1 MRFDPEQEELR
12 RTVRTL
18 LERAAGG
25 DVWRL
30 LAEQVGALGLAVP
43 EEFGGA
49 GFSVL
54 ETHVVLEELGAAL
67 AAPGFLSTTLA
78 AQAILAGDSVRAK
91 GDLLPGIAAGETR
104 ATVGWGGAVEASS
117 EGGGWR
123 LTGVDEHVLDGG
135 EADLLVVPA
144 LIADRSGLM
153 QEARPGLAQA
163 APPGLTQE
171 ARPGLAQAARPGL
184 THEARPDLAQA
195 ARPGLTHEARPGLAQ
210 AARPGLTH
218 EARPDLAQ
226 ATPPGLTQEA
236 RPDLPQEAP
245 PGLAR
250 EARPDLPQ
258 EAPRGL
264 AQEAR
269 RSLARG
275 SQPAPGVG
283 LFAVAAS
290 DAVLRSIETVDPG
303 RPQAR
308 VEFRRSPA
316 TLLSADAP
324 LDRILDLACVAIS
337 AEQVGAAQRAFDL
350 TLAYAKQRVQFG
362 RPIGSFQAV
371 KHRLADMFTLLESA
385 RSASYA
391 AAFAAVSGQELT
403 VAASRAKAYCSEAFS
418 VIAGEA
424 IQLHGGIGITWEHPI
439 HLYFKRAHATSQ
451 LFGTPAWHRRRY
463 AHAVGLAA

>member
-1 MRFDPEQEELR
+1 MRFDPEQVELR

-144 LIADRSGLM
+144 LIADRSGLTQEARRGLT

-195 ARPGLTHEARPGLAQ
+195 ARPGLTHEARPDLAQATPPGLAQ
-210 AARPGLTH
+210 

-226 ATPPGLTQEA
+226 ATPPGLAWEA
-236 RPDLPQEAP
+236 RPDLA
-245 PGLAR
+245 
-250 EARPDLPQ
+250 Q

-308 VEFRRSPA
+308 VEFHHSPA

>member
-18 LERAAGG
+18 LERVAGG

-30 LAEQVGALGLAVP
+30 LGEQVGALGLAVP
-43 EEFGGA
+43 EEFGGG

-104 ATVGWGGAVEASS
+104 AAVGWCGAVEASGGGGRGGRGG
-117 EGGGWR
+117 GGGWR
-123 LTGVDEHVLDGG
+123 LNGVDGHVLDGG
-135 EADLLVVPA
+135 GADLLVVPA
-144 LIADRSGLM
+144 LMADGSGLI
-153 QEARPGLAQA
+153 
-163 APPGLTQE
+163 
-171 ARPGLAQAARPGL
+171 
-184 THEARPDLAQA
+184 
-195 ARPGLTHEARPGLAQ
+195 
-210 AARPGLTH
+210 
-218 EARPDLAQ
+218 
-226 ATPPGLTQEA
+226 
-236 RPDLPQEAP
+236 
-245 PGLAR
+245 
-250 EARPDLPQ
+250 
-258 EAPRGL
+258 
-264 AQEAR
+264 QEAR
-269 RSLARG
+269 RGLARG
-275 SQPAPGVG
+275 SQPGPGVGSSGVGMPGLGLPGVG
-283 LFAVAAS
+283 LFVVDAS
-290 DAVLRSIETVDPG
+290 DAVVRSVETVDPG

-308 VEFRRSPA
+308 VEFHQSPA

-324 LDRILDLACVAIS
+324 LDRILDLACVAVS

-391 AAFAAVSGQELT
+391 AAFAAVSGDGLT

>member
-30 LAEQVGALGLAVP
+30 LAEQVGALGLAIP
-43 EEFGGA
+43 EEYGGA

-78 AQAILAGDSVRAK
+78 AQAILAGDSAEAK
-91 GDLLPGIAAGETR
+91 AASLPGIAGGETR
-104 ATVGWGGAVEASS
+104 AAVVWGGNVTANVSAADD
-117 EGGGWR
+117 GRWR
-123 LTGVDEHVLDGG
+123 LTGTAENVLDGG

-144 LIADRSGLM
+144 
-153 QEARPGLAQA
+153 Q
-163 APPGLTQE
+163 
-171 ARPGLAQAARPGL
+171 
-184 THEARPDLAQA
+184 
-195 ARPGLTHEARPGLAQ
+195 
-210 AARPGLTH
+210 
-218 EARPDLAQ
+218 
-226 ATPPGLTQEA
+226 TPS
-236 RPDLPQEAP
+236 D
-245 PGLAR
+245 
-250 EARPDLPQ
+250 
-258 EAPRGL
+258 
-264 AQEAR
+264 
-269 RSLARG
+269 
-275 SQPAPGVG
+275 VG
-283 LFAVAAS
+283 LFVVAAA
-290 DAVLRSIETVDPG
+290 DAATEGVQTVDPG

-308 VEFRRSPA
+308 IEFRESPA
-316 TLLSADAP
+316 TLITTDASA
-324 LDRILDLACVAIS
+324 LDHVLDLACVAIS

-391 AAFAAVSGQELT
+391 AAFAATASGHELT
-403 VAASRAKAYCSEAFS
+403 VAASRAKAYCSEAFTT
-418 VIAGEA
+418 IAGEA
-424 IQLHGGIGITWEHPI
+424 IQLHGGIGITWEHPV

-451 LFGTPAWHRRRY
+451 VFGTPAWHRRRY
-463 AHAVGLAA
+463 ARAVGLAA